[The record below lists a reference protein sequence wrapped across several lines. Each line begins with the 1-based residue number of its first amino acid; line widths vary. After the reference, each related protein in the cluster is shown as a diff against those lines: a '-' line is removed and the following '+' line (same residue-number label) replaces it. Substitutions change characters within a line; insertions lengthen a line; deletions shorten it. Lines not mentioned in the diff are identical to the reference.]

1 MSVAGIKPTEVL
13 VTSEV
18 GLAGGFE
25 NVYFAIDLSS
35 SMGVASTP
43 AGRALL
49 MQLSKPYMPR
59 RYYDDGSRSEG
70 CLYACHER
78 EGWEPRGE
86 TLYDWAKNN
95 NIEIREDVVVEQMAA
110 ISQKLIDGTAGGG
123 DRVKVGVMAF
133 SETMQVLVRPTTDLT
148 QLSDPVSRARLRRNS
163 TLYNV
168 VMPQITREVGNSG
181 DGSSEGSPRKT
192 LILITDG
199 VYVGDRRNFLS
210 REFNS
215 RECNTLKSSGVNV
228 IVVNVKYVE
237 DRGNYLFE
245 DLVAPFYDRIAPELT
260 ACASSG
266 KYYEATD
273 TDDIVATFDI
283 LANNILAGQIR
294 LTH

>member
-1 MSVAGIKPTEVL
+1 
-13 VTSEV
+13 
-18 GLAGGFE
+18 
-25 NVYFAIDLSS
+25 
-35 SMGVASTP
+35 
-43 AGRALL
+43 
-49 MQLSKPYMPR
+49 
-59 RYYDDGSRSEG
+59 
-70 CLYACHER
+70 
-78 EGWEPRGE
+78 PRGE

-123 DRVKVGVMAF
+123 DRLKVGVMAF

-199 VYVGDRRNFLS
+199 VYVDDRRNFLS